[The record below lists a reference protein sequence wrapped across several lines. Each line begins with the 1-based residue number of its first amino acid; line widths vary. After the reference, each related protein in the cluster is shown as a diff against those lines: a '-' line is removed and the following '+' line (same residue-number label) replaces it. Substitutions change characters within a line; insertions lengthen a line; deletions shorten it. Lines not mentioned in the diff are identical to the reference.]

1 MNHRNFKNPMPQYAT
16 WCEVDLQAMRYNLKQ
31 IRKLAG
37 RNEFVIPSRGGK
49 KTVQTNLMG
58 ILVVI
63 KADAYGHGIVE
74 TGLVLNEEGVEIF
87 GVSDI
92 NEGISLRDKGIKRP
106 VLLFE
111 STLPEH
117 IPFIC
122 EYQLT
127 PTICT
132 LEFAKRLNAYAKKL
146 NKTVRI
152 HVEVDTG
159 MGRLGIWHEEAFD
172 FIKEISTYSQL
183 TIEGVFTHFPVA
195 DTDKKFTNRQIEQ
208 LYDIVLRLDKAGIII
223 PYVHASNS
231 MGLLGYKTSAF
242 NLFRPGLMIYGLY
255 PDEQVR
261 DVIQLKPVLSVK
273 SKVIFIKDIDKGR
286 SISYGRSFV
295 AKHKMKVATI
305 PIGYNDGYLR
315 EFSNKASVLIDG
327 VRCPVLGKVT
337 MDQIIVDV
345 SKAEHAKIGSIA
357 TVLGRQKDESVSAD
371 ELAGYANTINYEIV
385 CHLGNRLPRVY
396 FP

>member
-1 MNHRNFKNPMPQYAT
+1 MNQRNFKNPMPQYAT
-16 WCEVDLQAMRYNLKQ
+16 WCEVDLQAMRFNLKQ
-31 IRKLAG
+31 IKKLAG

-49 KTVQTNLMG
+49 KSVQTSLMG

-106 VLLFE
+106 ILLFE

-146 NKTVRI
+146 DKTVRVHI
-152 HVEVDTG
+152 EVDTG
-159 MGRLGIWHEEAFD
+159 MGRLGVWHEDAFD
-172 FIKEISTYSQL
+172 FIQEVSTYSQL
-183 TIEGVFTHFPVA
+183 TIEGVFTHFPAA

-208 LYDIVLRLDKAGIII
+208 LYEIILRLDKAGIVI

-255 PDEQVR
+255 PDEKVR

-273 SKVIFIKDIDKGR
+273 SKVIFVKDIEKGR

-295 AKHKMKVATI
+295 AKHKMKVATV

-315 EFSNKASVLIDG
+315 EFSNKAAVLIDG

-345 SKAEHAKIGSIA
+345 SRVENIKIGSVA
-357 TVLGRQKDESVSAD
+357 TILGQQKDQSVSAD
-371 ELAGYANTINYEIV
+371 ELAGYAKTINYEIV

-396 FP
+396 LQ

>member
-1 MNHRNFKNPMPQYAT
+1 MNQRNFKNPMPQYAT
-16 WCEVDLQAMRYNLKQ
+16 WCEVDLQAMRFNLKQ
-31 IRKLAG
+31 IKKLAG

-49 KTVQTNLMG
+49 KSVHTSLMG

-146 NKTVRI
+146 NKTVRVHI
-152 HVEVDTG
+152 EVDTG
-159 MGRLGIWHEEAFD
+159 MGRLGVWHEDAFD
-172 FIKEISTYSQL
+172 FIQEVSTYSQL
-183 TIEGVFTHFPVA
+183 IIEGVFTHFPVA
-195 DTDKKFTNRQIEQ
+195 DTDKKFTSRQIEQ
-208 LYDIVLRLDKAGIII
+208 LYEIILRLDKAGIVI

-255 PDEQVR
+255 PDEKVK

-273 SKVIFIKDIDKGR
+273 SKVIFVKEIEKGR

-295 AKHKMKVATI
+295 AKNKMKVATV

-315 EFSNKASVLIDG
+315 EFSNKASVLVDG

-345 SKAEHAKIGSIA
+345 SKVENAKIGSIA
-357 TVLGRQKDESVSAD
+357 TILGRQKDESVSAD

-396 FP
+396 LQ